1 MEQKGHRDDASNA
14 DSAGS
19 RYCSRRVQSASSAV
33 GLHNAQEFMQ
43 CLSQSPP
50 SIPKLRCLGHLM
62 GIWSGT
68 KLESLYPKT
77 VGMSRRFKLG
87 QRHSLWISIAIALL
101 HACTPPPASPGAFYC
116 HGINETSFIR
126 GTQPPTVYHM
136 HRRWPTHWPDPW
148 SLYGRNF
155 PHTEAIPS
163 SFSYNWPSIWCAYHI
178 DLSEWLRVHCELW
191 HMYLW

>member
-1 MEQKGHRDDASNA
+1 MEQKGHRDDATNA

-19 RYCSRRVQSASSAV
+19 RYCSRRVQSASSEV

-101 HACTPPPASPGAFYC
+101 HACTPPPASPGAFYP

-126 GTQPPTVYHM
+126 GTQPTNCLSHATQMTHPLARPMVTLWKELSSHWSHPQLIFIQLTQYM
-136 HRRWPTHWPDPW
+136 MCIPHRP
-148 SLYGRNF
+148 
-155 PHTEAIPS
+155 
-163 SFSYNWPSIWCAYHI
+163 IWVA
-178 DLSEWLRVHCELW
+178 
-191 HMYLW
+191 